1 LSDDRREI
9 AQKRDEDKSMHDF
22 RPGDRVK
29 LSELGE
35 ARSPRKLSKTGTIQR
50 TKHHKSGS
58 GGVLVL
64 FDGMKEPCKIHRT
77 YIEPFDHSKAE
88 R

>member
-1 LSDDRREI
+1 
-9 AQKRDEDKSMHDF
+9 M
-22 RPGDRVK
+22 
-29 LSELGE
+29 
-35 ARSPRKLSKTGTIQR
+35 LSKTGTIQR

-77 YIEPFDHSKAE
+77 YVEPIDHSKG
-88 R
+88 